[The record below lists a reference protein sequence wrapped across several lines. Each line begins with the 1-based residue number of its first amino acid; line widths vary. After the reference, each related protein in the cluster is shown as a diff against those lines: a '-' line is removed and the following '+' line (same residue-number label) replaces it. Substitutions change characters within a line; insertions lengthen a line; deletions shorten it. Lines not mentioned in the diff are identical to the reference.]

1 MVHHDSKETTEKFSE
16 STGGTNKIEMVSFS
30 SLTTVLD
37 NNLPT
42 FRLDALVVL
51 KANEANVWR
60 TSIYVLTVWN
70 ILPDFKLKLNFPVIA
85 PLA

>member
-1 MVHHDSKETTEKFSE
+1 MQYFVDLIFR
-16 STGGTNKIEMVSFS
+16 EMVSFS

-51 KANEANVWR
+51 KANDGGPQFIA
-60 TSIYVLTVWN
+60 TSS
-70 ILPDFKLKLNFPVIA
+70 
-85 PLA
+85 LAGARHC